1 MRLNEKFAATIKEA
15 AKTYFDENTRVYLF
29 GSRADDSKKGGDID
43 LYVETD
49 VSEDLLKRKL
59 RMLAML
65 HKVLGEQKIDIVI
78 KRAGS
83 KRYIDEIAKNEGV
96 AL

>member
-1 MRLNEKFAATIKEA
+1 MRLNEKSAATIKEA

-43 LYVETD
+43 LYVETE
-49 VSEDLLKRKL
+49 VSGNLLKRKL

-65 HKVLGEQKIDIVI
+65 HKVLGEQKIDIVV

-83 KRYIDEIAKNEGV
+83 KRYIDEIAQNEGI

>member
-1 MRLNEKFAATIKEA
+1 MRLNEKSVATIKEA

-29 GSRADDSKKGGDID
+29 GSRADDSQKGGDID
-43 LYVETD
+43 LYVETK

-78 KRAGS
+78 KRAES
-83 KRYIDEIAKNEGV
+83 KRYIDEIAKNEGI